1 MCWILFHKV
10 CLSLTQ
16 TDKTVQRRQYRL
28 CMSVEISV
36 TLPWYYTNIEG
47 EVLSHTL
54 MLVLVFLNM

>member
-1 MCWILFHKV
+1 
-10 CLSLTQ
+10 
-16 TDKTVQRRQYRL
+16 
-28 CMSVEISV
+28 MSVEISV